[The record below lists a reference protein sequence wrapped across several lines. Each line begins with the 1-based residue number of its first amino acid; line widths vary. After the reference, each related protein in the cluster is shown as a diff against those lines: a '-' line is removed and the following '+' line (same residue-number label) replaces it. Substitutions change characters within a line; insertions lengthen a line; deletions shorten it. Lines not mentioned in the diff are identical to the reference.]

1 MVLRVLVIGDHAIVR
16 EGLRRLVNRDQEIKI
31 VGEAASKREAIAQI
45 SHHNPDVIV
54 VDLHLPDGSGLEV
67 VAWARSLSQ
76 SIGIV
81 VLTMSNM
88 PEHVLASLQSGASS
102 HVDKTAPVGELLQAI
117 KLSANK
123 PLSFT
128 ARKLTDAIAAKN
140 KGVGLTPREIEILEK
155 LPSGDTILQIAAALF
170 VTESTV
176 KTHLS
181 AIYRKLNAENRVQAI
196 NNARKFGLLP

>member
-1 MVLRVLVIGDHAIVR
+1 MVLRVLVIDDHAIVR
-16 EGLRRLVNRDQEIKI
+16 EGLRRLVNRDPDIKI
-31 VGEAASKREAIAQI
+31 VGEAASKREAVAQI

-88 PEHVLASLQSGASS
+88 PEHVLASMQSGASS
-102 HVDKTAPVGELLQAI
+102 HIDKTAPIGELLQAI

-155 LPSGDTILQIAAALF
+155 LPSGDTILQMAAALF
-170 VTESTV
+170 VTESTI

>member
-1 MVLRVLVIGDHAIVR
+1 MVLRVLVIDDHAIVR
-16 EGLRRLVNRDQEIKI
+16 EGLRRLVNRVEGIKI
-31 VGEAASKREAIAQI
+31 VGEAASKKEAIAQI

-88 PEHVLASLQSGASS
+88 PEHVLASMQSGASS
-102 HVDKTAPVGELLQAI
+102 HIDKTAPVGELLQAI
-117 KLSANK
+117 KMSANK

-128 ARKLTDAIAAKN
+128 ARKLTEAIAAKN
-140 KGVGLTPREIEILEK
+140 RGIGLTPREIEILEK

-170 VTESTV
+170 VTESTI

>member
-1 MVLRVLVIGDHAIVR
+1 MVLRVLVIDDHAIVR
-16 EGLRRLVNRDQEIKI
+16 EGLRRLVNRDEGIKI

-88 PEHVLASLQSGASS
+88 PEHVLASMQSGASS

-140 KGVGLTPREIEILEK
+140 KSVGLTPREVEILEK

-170 VTESTV
+170 VTESTI

>member
-1 MVLRVLVIGDHAIVR
+1 MALRILVIDDHAIVR
-16 EGLRRLVNRDQEIKI
+16 EGLRRLVNRDECIKI
-31 VGEAASKREAIAQI
+31 VGEAASKKEAIAQI

-76 SIGIV
+76 NIGIV

-88 PEHVLASLQSGASS
+88 PEHVLASMQSGASS

-140 KGVGLTPREIEILEK
+140 KGVGLTPREIGILEK

-170 VTESTV
+170 VTESTR

>member
-1 MVLRVLVIGDHAIVR
+1 MVLRVLVIDDHAIVR
-16 EGLRRLVNRDQEIKI
+16 EGLRRLVNRDPEIKI
-31 VGEAASKREAIAQI
+31 VGEAASKREAVAQI

-88 PEHVLASLQSGASS
+88 PEHVLASMQSGASS
-102 HVDKTAPVGELLQAI
+102 HIDKTAPIGELLQAI

-155 LPSGDTILQIAAALF
+155 LPSGDTILQMAAALF
-170 VTESTV
+170 VTESTI

>member
-1 MVLRVLVIGDHAIVR
+1 MVLRVLVIDDHAIVR
-16 EGLRRLVNRDQEIKI
+16 EGLRRLVNRDEGIKI
-31 VGEAASKREAIAQI
+31 VGEAASKKEAIAQI

-88 PEHVLASLQSGASS
+88 PEHVLASMQSGASS
-102 HVDKTAPVGELLQAI
+102 HIDKTAPVGELVQAI
-117 KLSANK
+117 KMSANK

-128 ARKLTDAIAAKN
+128 ARKLTEAIAAKN
-140 KGVGLTPREIEILEK
+140 RGIGLTPREIEILEK

-170 VTESTV
+170 VTESTI

>member
-1 MVLRVLVIGDHAIVR
+1 
-16 EGLRRLVNRDQEIKI
+16 
-31 VGEAASKREAIAQI
+31 
-45 SHHNPDVIV
+45 
-54 VDLHLPDGSGLEV
+54 
-67 VAWARSLSQ
+67 
-76 SIGIV
+76 
-81 VLTMSNM
+81 MSNM
-88 PEHVLASLQSGASS
+88 PEHVLASMQSGASS

-170 VTESTV
+170 VTESTI

>member
-1 MVLRVLVIGDHAIVR
+1 MVLRVLVIDDHAIVR
-16 EGLRRLVNRDQEIKI
+16 EGLRRLVNRDEGIKI

-54 VDLHLPDGSGLEV
+54 VDLHLPDGGGLEV

-88 PEHVLASLQSGASS
+88 PEHVLASMQSGASS

-155 LPSGDTILQIAAALF
+155 LPSGDTIFQIAAALF
-170 VTESTV
+170 VTESTI

>member
-1 MVLRVLVIGDHAIVR
+1 MVLRVLVIDDHAIVR
-16 EGLRRLVNRDQEIKI
+16 EGLRRLVNRDPDIKI
-31 VGEAASKREAIAQI
+31 VGEAASKREAVAQI

-88 PEHVLASLQSGASS
+88 PEHVLASMQSGASS
-102 HVDKTAPVGELLQAI
+102 HIDKTAPIGELLQAI

-155 LPSGDTILQIAAALF
+155 LPSGDTILQMAADLF
-170 VTESTV
+170 VTESTI

-181 AIYRKLNAENRVQAI
+181 AIYRKLSAENRVQAI

>member
-1 MVLRVLVIGDHAIVR
+1 MVLRVLVIDDHAIVR
-16 EGLRRLVNRDQEIKI
+16 EGLRRLVNRDPEIKI

>member
-1 MVLRVLVIGDHAIVR
+1 MVLRVLVIDDHAIVR
-16 EGLRRLVNRDQEIKI
+16 EGLRRLVNRDEGIKI

-88 PEHVLASLQSGASS
+88 PEHVLASMQSGASS
-102 HVDKTAPVGELLQAI
+102 HVDKTAPVVELLQAI

-170 VTESTV
+170 VTESTI

>member
-1 MVLRVLVIGDHAIVR
+1 MVLRVLVIDDHAIVR
-16 EGLRRLVNRDQEIKI
+16 EGLRRLVNRDEGIKI

-88 PEHVLASLQSGASS
+88 PEHVLASMQSGASS

-170 VTESTV
+170 VTESTI

>member
-1 MVLRVLVIGDHAIVR
+1 MVLRVLVIDDHAIVR

-140 KGVGLTPREIEILEK
+140 KVVGLTPREIEILEK

>member
-1 MVLRVLVIGDHAIVR
+1 MLRVLVIDDHAIVR
-16 EGLRRLVNRDQEIKI
+16 EGLRRLVNRDEGIKI

-54 VDLHLPDGSGLEV
+54 VDLHLPDGGGLEV

-88 PEHVLASLQSGASS
+88 PEHVLASMQSGASS

-155 LPSGDTILQIAAALF
+155 LPSGDTIFQIAAALF
-170 VTESTV
+170 VTESTI

>member
-1 MVLRVLVIGDHAIVR
+1 MVLRVLVIDDHAIVR
-16 EGLRRLVNRDQEIKI
+16 EGLRRLVNRDEGIKI

-88 PEHVLASLQSGASS
+88 PEHVLASMQSGASS
-102 HVDKTAPVGELLQAI
+102 HIDKTAPVGELLQAI
-117 KLSANK
+117 KMSANK

-128 ARKLTDAIAAKN
+128 ARKLTEAIAAKN
-140 KGVGLTPREIEILEK
+140 RGIGLTPREIEILEK
-155 LPSGDTILQIAAALF
+155 LPSGDTILQIASALF
-170 VTESTV
+170 VTESTI